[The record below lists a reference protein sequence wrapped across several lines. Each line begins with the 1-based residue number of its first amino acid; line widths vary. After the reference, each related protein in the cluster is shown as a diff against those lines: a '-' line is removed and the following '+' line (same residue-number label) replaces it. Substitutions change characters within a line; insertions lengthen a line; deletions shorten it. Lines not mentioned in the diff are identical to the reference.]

1 MIRKFIL
8 PALALL
14 GVLFALFMVIRGAKP
29 PKVAAAV
36 AEPAKPPYAYYV
48 AGAGLVEAA
57 TENIAVGTPVG
68 GLVLEVY
75 GQVGDRV
82 KAGAPLFRIDDR
94 SLQADLGVK
103 QAAAAS
109 AKARLDKLLKGTREE
124 EVRVAK
130 AELDEALAT
139 LGEAKRNYE
148 RWSQLQRGAATGEEV
163 ETRRAALQV
172 AEARAERARTNLE
185 LLKAGTWEPDIAIAR
200 TEVASAEAAVRFVQ
214 TEIDRLTVRSPVDG
228 MLLQVKVRPGEYAV
242 AGVLQTPLMLI
253 GRTAERLHVRVD
265 VDENEALRVNETAR
279 ARASIR
285 GDSSKWA
292 DLKFVRI
299 EPYIVPKRSL
309 TGDSTERVDTR
320 VLQVIYAFDP
330 NALKAYV
337 GQQMDVFIEAAPPDA
352 PASTQR
358 SEVRD
363 QRSERSTD
371 GTRSE
376 PKDWAT
382 RITQITQ
389 IRSGAKHLAFKS
401 A

>member
-14 GVLFALFMVIRGAKP
+14 GVLFALFMVIKGAKP

-75 GQVGDRV
+75 AKVGDRV
-82 KAGAPLFRIDDR
+82 QAGTPLFRIDDR
-94 SLQADLGVK
+94 SLVADLGVK

-109 AKARLDKLLKGTREE
+109 AKARLEKLLKGTREE
-124 EVRVAK
+124 EVRVGK
-130 AELDEALAT
+130 AELDEANAT
-139 LGEAKRNYE
+139 LGEAKRNFE
-148 RWSQLQRGAATGEEV
+148 RWSQLQSGAATGEEV

-172 AEARAERARTNLE
+172 AEARAERARTSLE

-200 TEVASAEAAVRFVQ
+200 TELASAEAAVRASQ
-214 TEIDRLTVRSPVDG
+214 TEVDRMTVRSPVEG
-228 MLLQVKVRPGEYAV
+228 TLLQVKVRPGEYAV

-253 GRTAERLHVRVD
+253 GRTADTLHVRVD
-265 VDENEALRVNETAR
+265 VDENEAMRVKETAR

-285 GDSSKWA
+285 GDSTKSV
-292 DLKFVRI
+292 DLKCVRI

-309 TGDSTERVDTR
+309 TGDSSERVDTR
-320 VLQVIYAFDP
+320 VLQVIYSFDP
-330 NALKAYV
+330 RELRAYV
-337 GQQMDVFIEAAPPDA
+337 GQQMDVFIEADPPA
-352 PASTQR
+352 GAATQASHRGTSTGQGMPAAG
-358 SEVRD
+358 V
-363 QRSERSTD
+363 
-371 GTRSE
+371 G
-376 PKDWAT
+376 
-382 RITQITQ
+382 
-389 IRSGAKHLAFKS
+389 G
-401 A
+401 